1 MTVESKRGLLSNSLS
16 SSGDSD
22 SGSSRQGL
30 ALVKKGYVYGHGE
43 GGICLQLT
51 NLHQRCLRIM
61 FCYFGVLFTYNW
73 TIFYHMTYASVVLA
87 FWIVLLT

>member
-1 MTVESKRGLLSNSLS
+1 VTVESKRGLLSNSLS

-43 GGICLQLT
+43 GGI
-51 NLHQRCLRIM
+51 M
-61 FCYFGVLFTYNW
+61 YMAMVKEAYV
-73 TIFYHMTYASVVLA
+73 YS
-87 FWIVLLT
+87 LLTCTKGA